1 MRKICKK
8 SQLEMLFLG
17 ICIFSDPS
25 IGRRAEI
32 REFSTK
38 SKNTRSGFLIRRI
51 RNISGR
57 KNIVVKIGLLC
68 PFLSDV
74 ERKPRIGQ
82 IMRIWPCFACLEF
95 TFLHRIGCN
104 SYNNKHFYIISNVV

>member
-17 ICIFSDPS
+17 ICILSDPS

-57 KNIVVKIGLLC
+57 KK
-68 PFLSDV
+68 
-74 ERKPRIGQ
+74 
-82 IMRIWPCFACLEF
+82 
-95 TFLHRIGCN
+95 HRG
-104 SYNNKHFYIISNVV
+104 